1 MCDDPAGKATRADEG
16 SQTLRSRRDAGF
28 TLTEVMVTVFIIG
41 LLATVVLVNVLGNV
55 DESRVQK
62 ARTDIALLESSL
74 DRYRLSMFDYPD
86 IEQGLEALVSAP
98 DGLADATRYPAE
110 GFIKRLPLDPW
121 GNPYQ
126 YEYPGQDGRVVDIY
140 SLGADGQPG
149 GEELDAD
156 IGNWN

>member
-1 MCDDPAGKATRADEG
+1 MIETHEDFATKKTETPD
-16 SQTLRSRRDAGF
+16 RDAGF

-74 DRYRLSMFDYPD
+74 DRYRLAMFDYPST
-86 IEQGLEALVSAP
+86 EQGLEALVAAP
-98 DGLADATRYPAE
+98 EGVGDATRYPAE
-110 GFIKRLPLDPW
+110 GFIRRLPLDPW

-126 YEYPGQDGRVVDIY
+126 YENPGRDGRIIDVY
-140 SLGADGQPG
+140 SLGADGQPE
-149 GEELDAD
+149 GEGLDAD
-156 IGNWN
+156 IGNWNRPPN

>member
-1 MCDDPAGKATRADEG
+1 MPNDPIETEDTRHKPHTAPK
-16 SQTLRSRRDAGF
+16 DAGF

-62 ARTDIALLESSL
+62 AKTDIRLLESSL
-74 DRYRLSMFDYPD
+74 ERYRLDNFDYPTV
-86 IEQGLEALVSAP
+86 EQGLSALVTAP
-98 DGLADATRYPAE
+98 DGLNDAGRYPAE
-110 GFIKRLPLDPW
+110 GYIKRLPDDPW

-126 YEYPGQDGRVVDIY
+126 YEYPGQDGRILDIY

-149 GEELDAD
+149 GEDLAAD
-156 IGNWN
+156 IGNWS